1 MGEAHRS
8 ARLTHS
14 QTLKGRYLQAMGAAH
29 RQRQVPENQALKGRN
44 NIHIVSSTK
53 NRYTFI
59 KHEMKFPRST
69 FQVNELQLSI

>member
-59 KHEMKFPRST
+59 KHEMEFPRST